1 MVSKNI
7 TVHTS
12 LATPRWCGSPC
23 ETATPSWRAQEWT
36 SPPWYSSGTQM
47 VWEPRNGP
55 ALHGTAQVHRWYGS
69 PGMDQPS
76 MVQLRY
82 TDGMG
87 AQEWTS
93 PPWYSSGTQMVWEP
107 RNGPALHGTAQV
119 HRWYGSPGMDQPSMV
134 QLRHTRL
141 LPQWCCKVFCLLTD
155 ISDMG
160 KNS

>member
-1 MVSKNI
+1 
-7 TVHTS
+7 
-12 LATPRWCGSPC
+12 
-23 ETATPSWRAQEWT
+23 
-36 SPPWYSSGTQM
+36 
-47 VWEPRNGP
+47 
-55 ALHGTAQVHRWYGS
+55 
-69 PGMDQPS
+69 MDQPS

-134 QLRHTRL
+134 QLRY
-141 LPQWCCKVFCLLTD
+141 TD
-155 ISDMG
+155 GVGAREWTSPPWYSSGTQMVREPRNGPALHGTAQVHRWYGSPGMDQPSMVQLRYTDGMG
-160 KNS
+160 AQEWTSPPWYSSGTHMTSPPMVL